1 MRRLSKAKQRRAGAR
16 IGSLVIVLST
26 VAALAAPV
34 ALADKWGTARTTDS
48 GATLRPDDRS
58 GVRSSGP
65 ILVAAA
71 VKAEY
76 RARMLRGEALN
87 RQYGLGSG
95 TAPRGVLPRTRLAAK
110 TGLSGSLAL
119 RADDRSGVRGGG
131 PTLVAAPVAPVVT
144 VQTQTESAFQWEDA
158 GIGGA
163 VIFVAMIL
171 VGSIL
176 LVARH
181 RTPRPSAI

>member
-1 MRRLSKAKQRRAGAR
+1 MRRLLKAKQRRAGLR
-16 IGSLVIVLST
+16 IGSLVIVLIT

-34 ALADKWGTARTTDS
+34 ALADKWGTARTSDS

-65 ILVAAA
+65 ILVAAT
-71 VKAEY
+71 V
-76 RARMLRGEALN
+76 
-87 RQYGLGSG
+87 
-95 TAPRGVLPRTRLAAK
+95 
-110 TGLSGSLAL
+110 AL
-119 RADDRSGVRGGG
+119 RPDDRSGGRGGG
-131 PTLVAAPVAPVVT
+131 PILVAAPVAPVS
-144 VQTQTESAFQWEDA
+144 VQTQTENAFQWEDA

-171 VGSIL
+171 AGSIL

>member
-1 MRRLSKAKQRRAGAR
+1 MRRLSKAKQRRAMPR
-16 IGSLVIVLST
+16 IGSLVIVLIT

-34 ALADKWGTARTTDS
+34 ALADKWGTARTSDS

-71 VKAEY
+71 V
-76 RARMLRGEALN
+76 
-87 RQYGLGSG
+87 
-95 TAPRGVLPRTRLAAK
+95 
-110 TGLSGSLAL
+110 AL
-119 RADDRSGVRGGG
+119 RPDDRSGGRGGG
-131 PTLVAAPVAPVVT
+131 PILVAAPVAPVVAA
-144 VQTQTESAFQWEDA
+144 QTQTEDAFQWEDA

-163 VIFVAMIL
+163 VIFFAMIL

-176 LVARH
+176 LVARQ
-181 RTPRPSAI
+181 RTPRPSAV

>member
-1 MRRLSKAKQRRAGAR
+1 MRRLSKAKQRRAGLR
-16 IGSLVIVLST
+16 IGSLVIVLIT
-26 VAALAAPV
+26 VAALVAPV
-34 ALADKWGTARTTDS
+34 ALADKWGTARTSDS

-65 ILVAAA
+65 IFVAAA

-87 RQYGLGSG
+87 RLYGLGGAHVVAS
-95 TAPRGVLPRTRLAAK
+95 TPPAVTVAR
-110 TGLSGSLAL
+110 SGSLAL
-119 RADDRSGVRGGG
+119 RPDDRSGVRGGA
-131 PTLVAAPVAPVVT
+131 PILVAAPVAPVVA
-144 VQTQTESAFQWEDA
+144 VQTQTENGFQWGDA

-163 VIFVAMIL
+163 VIFLAMIFA
-171 VGSIL
+171 GSIL

-181 RTPRPSAI
+181 RTARPSAI